1 MQYLVCIDR
10 FVFFFGLDGSEL
22 TMTEMPPAFLT
33 YGRVGEGDA
42 SLRDARSFTGLDA
55 CSKDAGNQSACGVHG
70 TGTRR

>member
-1 MQYLVCIDR
+1 
-10 FVFFFGLDGSEL
+10 
-22 TMTEMPPAFLT
+22 MTEMPPAFLT